1 MVQTIPF
8 LLHCDKGWHARK
20 KSLFKYLLLY
30 PQSWLSIIY
39 LSTVMSTFLI
49 SSHQSPSHAEFLSTF
64 PLSYLSETF
73 GYYLKFYPGI
83 LWAICSVYWLNKA
96 QTFKV
101 SPNDSLWHF
110 WEGRNERKRMKKR
123 QGCMKEETWLSQ
135 APTEKLKKM
144 KFDIIFSSDDR
155 VLASAF
161 LWEVKI
167 T

>member
-1 MVQTIPF
+1 MQERNHFSNTSCCIAKA
-8 LLHCDKGWHARK
+8 D
-20 KSLFKYLLLY
+20 Y
-30 PQSWLSIIY
+30 Q
-39 LSTVMSTFLI
+39 LSTCPRWWAHFSFHLI
-49 SSHQSPSHAEFLSTF
+49 NHHHMLNSYLPS

-83 LWAICSVYWLNKA
+83 LWAIFSVYWLNKA

-110 WEGRNERKRMKKR
+110 WEGRNERKGMKKR
-123 QGCMKEETWLSQ
+123 QGCMKEETWLSR
-135 APTEKLKKM
+135 APTEKLKEM

-155 VLASAF
+155 VLACAF